1 MRICVFGAGAIGG
14 YMAVKLASSGETV
27 SVVARGAQLDA
38 IKARGLT
45 LQQDGR
51 RHHARVKA
59 SSDPASLGAQDCVIV
74 AVKAPAL
81 AAVAPALAPLLG
93 PETAIVA
100 AMNGIPWWFFHGLAG
115 QAGKRLEAVDPGGAL
130 AAAMPPERVIGCVL
144 HIACSVP
151 EPGLI
156 VHNSQN
162 RFLFGEP
169 SGGATPRLA
178 ALVEACTKAGMAAEA
193 RPKIHTD
200 LWIKLLGNL
209 TMAPCSILTAATNDA
224 MAADPGVRDVMRRM
238 IVEANDVGAKYGLFS
253 DMDIE
258 ARIDLGG
265 SLKGFRTS
273 MLQDLD
279 KGRPVELD
287 TIVKAVM
294 EMGRQAGVPTPT
306 IDAVFALAAQRAAVA
321 GLYKPA

>member
-1 MRICVFGAGAIGG
+1 
-14 YMAVKLASSGETV
+14 
-27 SVVARGAQLDA
+27 
-38 IKARGLT
+38 
-45 LQQDGR
+45 
-51 RHHARVKA
+51 
-59 SSDPASLGAQDCVIV
+59 
-74 AVKAPAL
+74 
-81 AAVAPALAPLLG
+81 
-93 PETAIVA
+93 
-100 AMNGIPWWFFHGLAG
+100 
-115 QAGKRLEAVDPGGAL
+115 
-130 AAAMPPERVIGCVL
+130 
-144 HIACSVP
+144 VP

-156 VHNSQN
+156 VHTSQN
-162 RFLFGEP
+162 RFRFGEP